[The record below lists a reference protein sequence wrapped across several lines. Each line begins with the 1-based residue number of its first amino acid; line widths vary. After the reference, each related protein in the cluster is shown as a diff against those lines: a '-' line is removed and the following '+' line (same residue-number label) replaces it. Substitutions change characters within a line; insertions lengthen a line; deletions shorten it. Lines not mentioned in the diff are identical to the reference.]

1 MAISIFDVI
10 GPVMIGPSS
19 SHTAGAARLAR
30 TAAAIVN
37 QPFNKVVFGLH
48 GSFAKTHQGH
58 GTDIALLA
66 GVLGVHE
73 DDERMVYAEYMAQEK
88 GLEYSYEEVEL
99 NDVHENSV
107 QFVFYC
113 EDGSTQKIIGSS
125 IGGGQIEITRIN
137 EFDTEF
143 SANASTLMIHH
154 QDVKGMVSH
163 ITAILSAAGINIAVM
178 KLSRESRGE
187 DAFCIIETDDMI
199 SPQVIELLKILDGV
213 SYVQALNKL
222 D

>member
-1 MAISIFDVI
+1 MGISIFDVI

-30 TAAAIVN
+30 TAAAIIGR
-37 QPFNKVVFGLH
+37 PFHQVVFGLY

-66 GVLGVHE
+66 GVLGIHE
-73 DDERMVYAEYMAQEK
+73 DDEMMVYAQDIAAEK
-88 GLEYSYEEVEL
+88 GLAYSYEEVDL
-99 NDVHENSV
+99 NGVHENSV
-107 QFVFYC
+107 LFTFNC
-113 EDGSTQKIIGSS
+113 DDGTTHRIIGSS
-125 IGGGQIEITRIN
+125 VGGGQIEICKIN

-154 QDVKGMVSH
+154 QDVKGMISH

-178 KLSRESRGE
+178 KLSRESKGE
-187 DAFCIIETDDMI
+187 DAFCIIETDDVI
-199 SPQVIELLKILDGV
+199 SPQVTELLKILDGV